1 MPKRRLCRTAPVS
14 LAGSELAKAIASER
28 HKALFALLV
37 AKRKEAKLTQ
47 SDLAA
52 RLGESQSLVAHLESG
67 QRRIAFVEF
76 VELAEILGF
85 DAAEV
90 LATLQKMAP

>member
-1 MPKRRLCRTAPVS
+1 
-14 LAGSELAKAIASER
+14 LAKAIASER
-28 HKALFALLV
+28 HKALIAFLV
-37 AKRKEAKLTQ
+37 AKRKQAKLTQ

-52 RLGESQSLVAHLESG
+52 RLGESQSFVAHLESG
-67 QRRIAFVEF
+67 QRGIAFVEF

-90 LATLQKMAP
+90 LANLKKIAP

>member
-1 MPKRRLCRTAPVS
+1 MPK
-14 LAGSELAKAIASER
+14 LAINLGLDLAKAIASER
-28 HKALFALLV
+28 HKALIALLI
-37 AKRKEAKLTQ
+37 AKRRQAKLTQ

-52 RLGESQSLVAHLESG
+52 RLGESQSFVAHLESG
-67 QRRIAFVEF
+67 QRRVAFVEF

-90 LATLQKMAP
+90 LANLKKIAP

>member
-1 MPKRRLCRTAPVS
+1 
-14 LAGSELAKAIASER
+14 LAGLDLAKAIASER
-28 HKALFALLV
+28 HKALIALLI
-37 AKRKEAKLTQ
+37 AKRRQAKLTQ

-52 RLGESQSLVAHLESG
+52 RLGESQSFVAHLESG
-67 QRRIAFVEF
+67 QRRVAFVEF

-90 LATLQKMAP
+90 LANLKQIAP

>member
-1 MPKRRLCRTAPVS
+1 
-14 LAGSELAKAIASER
+14 LAKEAIASER
-28 HKALFALLV
+28 HKALIALLV
-37 AKRKEAKLTQ
+37 AKRKQAKLTQ

-52 RLGESQSLVAHLESG
+52 RLGESQSFVAHLESG
-67 QRRIAFVEF
+67 RRRVTFVEF

-90 LATLQKMAP
+90 LANLKKIAP

>member
-1 MPKRRLCRTAPVS
+1 MPN
-14 LAGSELAKAIASER
+14 LAISWAGLELTKAIGSER
-28 HKALFALLV
+28 HKTLIAFLV

-52 RLGESQSLVAHLESG
+52 RLGESQSFVAHLESG

-90 LATLQKMAP
+90 LAMLKKQA